1 MIGGEEIQY
10 TEGTVQGS
18 STAIAIYAITVIP
31 LILMIV
37 DITRQDNSST
47 KTVAYADN
55 FTAARKI
62 TQPKKWWDTL
72 CQLGSKFGYY
82 PEVGKSRL
90 IIKRNQYYAA
100 DIFRR
105 KSIKITT
112 VGLPRLRTVIGSLD
126 ASNILNTSHTSK

>member
-18 STAIAIYAITVIP
+18 PTAMAVYAITVIP

-62 TQPKKWWDTL
+62 TQPKKWWDK
-72 CQLGSKFGYY
+72 LGSKFGYY
-82 PEVGKSRL
+82 PEVGKSRP

-112 VGLPRLRTVIGSLD
+112 VGQPRLRTVIGSIGCIQYIEYITYIQI
-126 ASNILNTSHTSK
+126 N